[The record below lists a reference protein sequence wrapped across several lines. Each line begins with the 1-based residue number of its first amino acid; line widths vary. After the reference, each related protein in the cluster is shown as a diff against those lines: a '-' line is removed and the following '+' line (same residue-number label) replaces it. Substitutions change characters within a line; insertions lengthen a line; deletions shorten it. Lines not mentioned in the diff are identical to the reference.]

1 MTDTPTPDV
10 EPHPSGTTFGD
21 WVLGLA
27 GLSLLRNW
35 YEVDASERRARLI
48 EIARDYQHNEVLQFP
63 VPITEYAA
71 ADGYALWA
79 DSYDAPGNPMTAI
92 EHPSMVRRAQQ
103 HFETGAVALDAGCG
117 TGRLTSELVSIGY
130 ESIGVDVTPQ
140 MLAVAEQVVPAADF
154 RDGSFERLPVVD
166 DGVDLIV
173 SGLAVCHAD
182 DLHAVFAEFAR
193 ALRSGGH
200 LVMSNPHPF
209 TASSGGQ
216 AFFAHAGGMPFVRN
230 HPHQVGDYVNAL
242 LANDFQ
248 VTAVDEIAY
257 DASSVSTNPAASF
270 WPDVV
275 DGAFLGQPFVLV
287 IEATRN

>member
-1 MTDTPTPDV
+1 MTDTSESDSDPT
-10 EPHPSGTTFGD
+10 GNTFGD

-35 YEVDASERRARLI
+35 YRFDAAQRRARLI
-48 EIARDYQHNEVLQFP
+48 SIARDYERDELLQFP
-63 VPITEYAA
+63 VPITEYDP

-92 EHPSMVRRAQQ
+92 EHPSMVDRSRQ
-103 HFETGAVALDAGCG
+103 HFEPGAVALDAGCG
-117 TGRLTSELVSIGY
+117 TGRLSAELVSIGF
-130 ESIGVDVTPQ
+130 ETIGVDVTAE
-140 MLAVAEQVVPAADF
+140 MLAVAERSVPDADF
-154 RDGSFERLPVVD
+154 RAGSFETLPVD
-166 DGVDLIV
+166 DDSIDVIV

-182 DLHAVFAEFAR
+182 DLDRVFAEFSR
-193 ALRSGGH
+193 VLRSGGRV
-200 LVMSNPHPF
+200 VMSNPHPF
-209 TASSGGQ
+209 TAASGGQ

-242 LANDFQ
+242 LANDFGL
-248 VTAVDEIAY
+248 TAVDDIAY
-257 DASSVSTNPAASF
+257 DASSTAVNPAASR

-287 IEATRN
+287 VEAERN

>member
-1 MTDTPTPDV
+1 MPDAD
-10 EPHPSGTTFGD
+10 PGGTTFGD

-35 YEVDASERRARLI
+35 YEADAAERRARLI
-48 EIARDYQHNEVLQFP
+48 EIARDYEHNEVLQFP
-63 VPITEYAA
+63 VPITEHGA

-92 EHPSMVRRAQQ
+92 EHPLMVQRAKQ
-103 HFETGAVALDAGCG
+103 HFESGAVALDAGCG
-117 TGRLTSELVSIGY
+117 TGRLTGELVSIGY
-130 ESIGVDVTPQ
+130 ESIGVDVTAE
-140 MLAVAEQVVPAADF
+140 MLAVAGQMVPAADF
-154 RDGSFERLPVVD
+154 RGGSFDRLPVD
-166 DGVDLIV
+166 DDSVDLIV
-173 SGLAVCHAD
+173 SGLAVCHAN
-182 DLHAVFAEFAR
+182 DLDAVFAEFAR
-193 ALRSGGH
+193 VLRPGGH
-200 LVMSNPHPF
+200 FVMSNPHPF
-209 TASSGGQ
+209 TAGSGGQ

-242 LANDFQ
+242 LANDFRI
-248 VTAVDEIAY
+248 ALVDDIAF
-257 DASSVSTNPAASF
+257 DASSISTNPAAGF